1 MSRNASR
8 ARKIAD
14 IAREAPNYASKCTF
28 KHVHILLSPSDGGA
42 WKVTLHSSTGG
53 TFIDTQLNN
62 DVSSLINGTN
72 PEKVL
77 MSCGDT
83 YGAIGIVNNS
93 NRDGVCETHFVTFT
107 YNDDGIEILNRVVVP
122 EVCTHMCVY
131 DRNLGIIGANQ
142 NVITTYLVLNDG
154 SLVNRTEHHLPFPI
168 ISFFLCPHNWVI
180 ATKHLHLNESIIGLY
195 NIDSG
200 EHTTLPHIV
209 TELDISISA
218 SNSYSFDA
226 CNMAMRDE
234 IVFVTLSFPNKE
246 MYTMSTANAN
256 QKYETTDEL
265 RMNSISSED
274 YQTLT
279 VADIIE
285 PSAPSFGGSVSV
297 CVDLEPKPKKQKQ
310 PEKSLPSIAATMHAA
325 ANRKMGEGDGKV
337 LTRDGSF
344 ELMSNDGKLI
354 LVNDV
359 TGESFSTVEVYEPD
373 AAYLMRVNEHYM
385 VICAN
390 VPNFEVIGYS
400 TLYLYGISKNGC
412 FKIGKRFFGNK
423 VISAKFSHKNS
434 IFLEFP
440 LNKIHANITMQGL
453 TNLEYSHKPIED
465 CEKCTLYSF
474 L

>member
-1 MSRNASR
+1 MSRNASK

-14 IAREAPNYASKCTF
+14 IAREAPNCASKCTF

-53 TFIDTQLNN
+53 TFIDTQLDN
-62 DVSSLINGTN
+62 DVSSLINETN

-83 YGAIGIVNNS
+83 LY
-93 NRDGVCETHFVTFT
+93 ETHFVTFT

-168 ISFFLCPHNWVI
+168 TSFYLCLHNWVI

-200 EHTTLPHIV
+200 EHTTLPYIV

-246 MYTMSTANAN
+246 MYTMSTASAN

-297 CVDLEPKPKKQKQ
+297 CVDL
-310 PEKSLPSIAATMHAA
+310 
-325 ANRKMGEGDGKV
+325 
-337 LTRDGSF
+337 
-344 ELMSNDGKLI
+344 
-354 LVNDV
+354 
-359 TGESFSTVEVYEPD
+359 
-373 AAYLMRVNEHYM
+373 
-385 VICAN
+385 
-390 VPNFEVIGYS
+390 
-400 TLYLYGISKNGC
+400 
-412 FKIGKRFFGNK
+412 
-423 VISAKFSHKNS
+423 
-434 IFLEFP
+434 
-440 LNKIHANITMQGL
+440 
-453 TNLEYSHKPIED
+453 
-465 CEKCTLYSF
+465 
-474 L
+474 